1 MNTQMKPRLLS
12 IGLTLLAIVM
22 LASCSK
28 KPEESATS
36 TPSTPSAVAPAQSS
50 GDTATSTSPK
60 PEESASSIPSTP
72 SPISQAQASGNTA
85 TSTARKRPDPANK
98 TPILAEAEKLGV
110 KPQGKTTCPSGEPV
124 KGKITKNRGNIYH
137 IAKSPNYDQ
146 TKPDI
151 CFKDEATAEKAGFR
165 APK

>member
-1 MNTQMKPRLLS
+1 MKSKMKPRLLS

-28 KPEESATS
+28 KPEESASSTSSTPSAIEQTPSSGNATTSTPPKAEESTSS
-36 TPSTPSAVAPAQSS
+36 TPSTPSAIEQTPSS
-50 GDTATSTSPK
+50 GNAGTS
-60 PEESASSIPSTP
+60 STK
-72 SPISQAQASGNTA
+72 
-85 TSTARKRPDPANK
+85 KRPSPANK
-98 TPILAEAEKLGV
+98 TATLAEAEKLGV
-110 KPQGKTTCPSGEPV
+110 KPQGETTCPSEAPV
-124 KGKITKNRGNIYH
+124 KGKITRNRGNIYH
-137 IAKSPNYDQ
+137 VAKSTNYDQ